1 MREIKFRA
9 WDKQHKIM
17 IENVTPFQSDF
28 VLERTSWTC
37 LKSHDD
43 KGEASFRLYG
53 HTFDVLMQFTGIYD
67 KKKKP
72 IYEGD
77 ILRSNISNVGFVRH
91 SDSICWYISYN
102 LINNPTLK
110 NPPNEN
116 LISQLWDSQDRWEII
131 GNIYSNPELLKGG
144 E

>member
-9 WDKQHKIM
+9 WDKQHKVM
-17 IENVTPFQSDF
+17 VENVTPFQSDF
-28 VLERTSWTC
+28 VLERGMWEC

-53 HTFDVLMQFTGIYD
+53 HTFDVLMQFTGLYD

-77 ILRSNISNVGFVRH
+77 ILHFDASEWGSEKGSNFVIEWNNKIGGWDGNGST
-91 SDSICWYISYN
+91 SDWSEWC
-102 LINNPTLK
+102 T
-110 NPPNEN
+110 
-116 LISQLWDSQDRWEII
+116 II
-131 GNIYSNPELLKGG
+131 GNKFENPKLLKGG
-144 E
+144 EKCST

>member
-1 MREIKFRA
+1 MKELKYRA
-9 WDKQHKIM
+9 HNPNLYNRWIYGSSLYKRTIIEKNQYTLSDFWKM
-17 IENVTPFQSDF
+17 IEQGSFKYNGEYTG
-28 VLERTSWTC
+28 L
-37 LKSHDD
+37 HD
-43 KGEASFRLYG
+43 KNN
-53 HTFDVLMQFTGIYD
+53 TG
-67 KKKKP
+67 

-144 E
+144 EKCST